1 MQVLRCPARSLH
13 DDPTAHLTYDRN
25 NKTLKLERRHS
36 LSIKL
41 LRLVLLWA
49 LAVGVVLSMGQ
60 IAYDL
65 RKESHM
71 IDSNA
76 EQILAMSQ
84 DPATQAVYSLDREM
98 AMQVI
103 GGLFE
108 HEAVRYAAIG
118 HPDETQLASRE
129 RPLKS
134 APYRKI
140 TDWLFGVEQ
149 QYSVG
154 LYGRAPY
161 KEYYGDLRIT
171 LDTAPYG
178 EDFLQSSLIILLSG
192 VLRAMAMAFVL
203 YLLYHILLTRPLAGI
218 IDRIANINPDQPG
231 KMHIP
236 MLPGQEKNEL
246 GLWISKANE
255 LLESIERNSSR
266 RREAEANLLHMAQ
279 HDHLTGLPNR
289 SMLQEQLSRILADA
303 GRRQRGVAVLCCGL
317 DDFKE
322 INEQF
327 SYQSGDSLLV
337 TVADRLRAN
346 SGRLGSLARLG
357 GDQFA
362 LVQTGVG
369 EPYEAAELAQTILDD
384 LSRPFEV
391 GEHTV
396 SLRATIGITLFP
408 DDGDDAEKLLQKAEQ
423 TMMLAK
429 ARSRNRY
436 QFYIASLDSEMRV
449 RRELDKELRGALERN
464 EFHLTYQPQVSYA
477 THEVVGVEALLRWQ
491 HPERGLVPPDLFI
504 PLAEQN
510 GIIISIGEWVLDQ
523 ACKQLRVWHDQGF
536 SELRMA
542 VNLSTVQLHH
552 SELSRV
558 VTNLMQRYKL
568 PAHCLEMEVTETG
581 LMEDIAAA
589 ASHLNSLKKAGVLI
603 AIDDFGT
610 GYSSL
615 SYLRGLPL
623 DKIKID
629 KSFVQDVLVDEDDAT
644 IVRAIIQLGRSLN
657 MEVIAE
663 GVESAEQE
671 AYVIAQGCNEG
682 QGYYYSRPLSPEAFE
697 VWIRQYQAKA
707 KTALNSSENSS
718 S

>member
-1 MQVLRCPARSLH
+1 M
-13 DDPTAHLTYDRN
+13 
-25 NKTLKLERRHS
+25 KLERRHS

-49 LAVGVVLSMGQ
+49 LVVGVVLSMGQ

-65 RKESHM
+65 RKESQL

-98 AMQVI
+98 ALQVI

-129 RPLKS
+129 RPLKDS
-134 APYRKI
+134 PYRTL

-154 LYGRAPY
+154 LFGREPY
-161 KEYYGDLRIT
+161 NEYYGDLRIT

-192 VLRAMAMAFVL
+192 VLRAMAMAFAL
-203 YLLYHILLTRPLAGI
+203 YLLYHILLTKPLAGI
-218 IDRIANINPDQPG
+218 IDRIADINPDHPG

-246 GLWISKANE
+246 GLWIRKANE

-289 SMLQEQLSRILADA
+289 SMLQEQLARILADA

-384 LSRPFEV
+384 LSRPFEL
-391 GEHTV
+391 GDHTV

-408 DDGDDAEKLLQKAEQ
+408 DDGDNAEKLLQKAEQ

-477 THEVVGVEALLRWQ
+477 THQVVGVEALLRWQ

-523 ACKQLRVWHDQGF
+523 ACKQLREWHDQGF
-536 SELRMA
+536 NELRMA

-558 VTNLMQRYKL
+558 VTNLMQRYQL

-682 QGYYYSRPLSPEAFE
+682 QGYYYSRPLSAAAFGD
-697 VWIRQYQAKA
+697 WIVQYRAETS
-707 KTALNSSENSS
+707 KTRSSSEIS
-718 S
+718 

>member
-1 MQVLRCPARSLH
+1 M
-13 DDPTAHLTYDRN
+13 
-25 NKTLKLERRHS
+25 KLERRHS

-581 LMEDIAAA
+581 LMEDIATA

>member
-1 MQVLRCPARSLH
+1 M
-13 DDPTAHLTYDRN
+13 
-25 NKTLKLERRHS
+25 KLERRHS

-49 LAVGVVLSMGQ
+49 LVVGVVLSMGQ

-65 RKESHM
+65 RKESKL

-98 AMQVI
+98 ALQVI

-129 RPLKS
+129 RPLKES
-134 APYRKI
+134 PYRTL

-154 LYGRAPY
+154 LFGRAPY
-161 KEYYGDLRIT
+161 NEYYGDLRIT

-192 VLRAMAMAFVL
+192 VLRAMAMAFAL
-203 YLLYHILLTRPLAGI
+203 YLLYHVLLTKPLAGI
-218 IDRIANINPDQPG
+218 IDRIADINPDHPG

-246 GLWISKANE
+246 GLWIRKANE

-289 SMLQEQLSRILADA
+289 SMLQEQLARILADA

-384 LSRPFEV
+384 LSRPFEL
-391 GEHTV
+391 GDNTV

-408 DDGDDAEKLLQKAEQ
+408 DDGDNAEKLLQKAEQ

-477 THEVVGVEALLRWQ
+477 THQVVGVEALLRWQ

-523 ACKQLRVWHDQGF
+523 ACKQLRDWHDQGF
-536 SELRMA
+536 NELRMA

-558 VTNLMQRYKL
+558 VTNLMQRYQL

-682 QGYYYSRPLSPEAFE
+682 QGYYYSRPLSAAAFGE
-697 VWIRQYQAKA
+697 WIVQYRA
-707 KTALNSSENSS
+707 KTNRVRSNSEIS
-718 S
+718 

>member
-1 MQVLRCPARSLH
+1 M
-13 DDPTAHLTYDRN
+13 
-25 NKTLKLERRHS
+25 KLERRHS

-49 LAVGVVLSMGQ
+49 LLVGLILSLGQ
-60 IAYDL
+60 IAFDL
-65 RKESHM
+65 RKERQQ
-71 IDSNA
+71 IDQTA

-98 AMQVI
+98 ALQVI

-108 HEAVRYAAIG
+108 HPAVRFASIG

-129 RPLKS
+129 RPLIES
-134 APYRKI
+134 PLRSV

-149 QYSVG
+149 HYSVA
-154 LYGRAPY
+154 LFGREPY
-161 KEYYGDLRIT
+161 NEYYGDLRIV

-178 EDFLQSSLIILLSG
+178 EDFLQSSLVILVSG
-192 VLRAMAMAFVL
+192 ILRAVAMALAL
-203 YLLYHILLTRPLAGI
+203 YLLYHFLLTKPLAGI
-218 IDRIANINPDQPG
+218 IDRISDINPDHPG

-236 MLPGQEKNEL
+236 MLPGQERNEL
-246 GLWISKANE
+246 GLWINKANE
-255 LLESIERNSSR
+255 LLESIERNSNR

-289 SMLQEQLSRILADA
+289 SMLQEQLSRILGDA

-362 LVQTGVG
+362 LVQTGVS

-384 LSRPFEV
+384 LGRPFEI
-391 GEHTV
+391 GDHTV

-408 DDGDDAEKLLQKAEQ
+408 DDGDNAEKLLQKAEQ

-464 EFHLTYQPQVSYA
+464 EFHLVYQPQIAYDD
-477 THEVVGVEALLRWQ
+477 HRVVGVEALLRWH

-510 GIIISIGEWVLDQ
+510 GSIIEIGEWVLDQ
-523 ACKQLRVWHDQGF
+523 SCRQLRIWHDSGMT
-536 SELRMA
+536 ELRMA

-558 VTNLMQRYKL
+558 VTNLIQRYKL
-568 PAHCLEMEVTETG
+568 PTRCLEMEVTETG
-581 LMEDIAAA
+581 LMEDISAAA
-589 ASHLNSLKKAGVLI
+589 GHLNSLKKAGVQI

-629 KSFVQDVLVDEDDAT
+629 RSFVQDVLIDEDDAT

-657 MEVIAE
+657 MQVIAE

-671 AYVIAQGCNEG
+671 AYIIAQGCNEG
-682 QGYYYSRPLSPEAFE
+682 QGYYYSRPLSATAFTDWLHAYE
-697 VWIRQYQAKA
+697 GASNKA
-707 KTALNSSENSS
+707 RRSELS
-718 S
+718 

>member
-1 MQVLRCPARSLH
+1 M
-13 DDPTAHLTYDRN
+13 
-25 NKTLKLERRHS
+25 KLERRHS

-49 LAVGVVLSMGQ
+49 LLVGLILSLGQ
-60 IAYDL
+60 IAFDL
-65 RKESHM
+65 RKERQQ
-71 IDSNA
+71 IDQTA

-98 AMQVI
+98 ALQVI

-108 HEAVRYAAIG
+108 HPAVRFASIG

-129 RPLKS
+129 RPLIES
-134 APYRKI
+134 PLRSV

-149 QYSVG
+149 HYSVA
-154 LYGRAPY
+154 LFGREPY
-161 KEYYGDLRIT
+161 NEYYGDLRIV

-178 EDFLQSSLIILLSG
+178 EDFLQSSLVILVSG
-192 VLRAMAMAFVL
+192 ILRAVAMALAL
-203 YLLYHILLTRPLAGI
+203 YLLYHFLLTKPLAGI
-218 IDRIANINPDQPG
+218 IDRISDINPDHPG

-236 MLPGQEKNEL
+236 MLPGQERNEL
-246 GLWISKANE
+246 GLWINKANE
-255 LLESIERNSSR
+255 LLESIERNSNR

-289 SMLQEQLSRILADA
+289 SMLQEQLSRILGDA

-362 LVQTGVG
+362 LVQTGVS

-384 LSRPFEV
+384 LGRPFEI
-391 GEHTV
+391 GDHTV

-408 DDGDDAEKLLQKAEQ
+408 DDGDNAEKLLQKAEQ

-464 EFHLTYQPQVSYA
+464 EFHLVYQPQIAYDD
-477 THEVVGVEALLRWQ
+477 HRVVGVEALLRWH

-510 GIIISIGEWVLDQ
+510 GSIIEIGEWVLDQ
-523 ACKQLRVWHDQGF
+523 SCRQLRIWHDSGMT
-536 SELRMA
+536 ELRMA

-558 VTNLMQRYKL
+558 VTNLIQRYKL
-568 PAHCLEMEVTETG
+568 PPRCLEMEVTETG
-581 LMEDIAAA
+581 LMEDISAAA
-589 ASHLNSLKKAGVLI
+589 GHLNSLKKAGVQI

-629 KSFVQDVLVDEDDAT
+629 RSFVQDVLIDEDDAT

-657 MEVIAE
+657 MQVIAE

-671 AYVIAQGCNEG
+671 AYIIAQGCNEG
-682 QGYYYSRPLSPEAFE
+682 QGYYYSRPLSATAFTDWLHAYE
-697 VWIRQYQAKA
+697 GASNKA
-707 KTALNSSENSS
+707 RRSELS
-718 S
+718 

>member
-1 MQVLRCPARSLH
+1 M
-13 DDPTAHLTYDRN
+13 
-25 NKTLKLERRHS
+25 KLERRHS

-49 LAVGVVLSMGQ
+49 LLVGLVLSMGQ
-60 IAYDL
+60 IAFDL
-65 RKESHM
+65 RKERQQ
-71 IDSNA
+71 IDRTA

-84 DPATQAVYSLDREM
+84 NPATQAVYSLDREM
-98 AMQVI
+98 ALQVI

-108 HEAVRYAAIG
+108 HPAVRFASIG

-129 RPLKS
+129 RPLVDS
-134 APYRKI
+134 PVRSI

-149 QYSVG
+149 HYSVG
-154 LYGRAPY
+154 LFGREPY
-161 KEYYGDLRIT
+161 NEYYGDLRIV

-178 EDFLQSSLIILLSG
+178 EDFLESSLIILFSG
-192 VLRAMAMAFVL
+192 ILRAIAMALAL
-203 YLLYHILLTRPLAGI
+203 YLLYYLLLTKPLAGI
-218 IDRIANINPDQPG
+218 ISRISDINPDHPG

-246 GLWISKANE
+246 GLWINKANE
-255 LLESIERNSSR
+255 LLESIERNSNR

-289 SMLQEQLSRILADA
+289 SMLQEQLSRILSDA

-362 LVQTGVG
+362 LVQTGVN

-384 LSRPFEV
+384 LGRPFEI
-391 GEHTV
+391 GDHTV

-408 DDGDDAEKLLQKAEQ
+408 DDGDNAEKLLQKAEQ

-464 EFHLTYQPQVSYA
+464 EFHLVYQPQVAFDDYR
-477 THEVVGVEALLRWQ
+477 VVGVEALLRWH

-510 GIIISIGEWVLDQ
+510 GSIIEIGEWVLDQ
-523 ACKQLRVWHDQGF
+523 ACRQLRIWHDSGLTD
-536 SELRMA
+536 LRMA

-552 SELSRV
+552 SELSRS
-558 VTNLMQRYKL
+558 VTNLIQRYKL
-568 PAHCLEMEVTETG
+568 PPRCLEMEVTETG
-581 LMEDIAAA
+581 LMEDISAAA
-589 ASHLNSLKKAGVLI
+589 GHLNSLKKAGVQI

-629 KSFVQDVLVDEDDAT
+629 RSFVQDVLVDEDDAT

-663 GVESAEQE
+663 GVESTEQE
-671 AYVIAQGCNEG
+671 AYIIAQGCNEG
-682 QGYYYSRPLSPEAFE
+682 QGYYYSRPLSANAFNDWLRSYNAAARNKE
-697 VWIRQYQAKA
+697 RR
-707 KTALNSSENSS
+707 SELG
-718 S
+718 

>member
-1 MQVLRCPARSLH
+1 M
-13 DDPTAHLTYDRN
+13 
-25 NKTLKLERRHS
+25 KLERRHS
-36 LSIKL
+36 LSVKL

-49 LAVGVVLSMGQ
+49 LLVGVVLSLGQ
-60 IAYDL
+60 ISFDL
-65 RKESHM
+65 RKERQL
-71 IDSNA
+71 IDSTA

-98 AMQVI
+98 ALQVI

-108 HEAVRYAAIG
+108 HPAVRFASIG

-129 RPLKS
+129 RPLTQS
-134 APYRKI
+134 PLRTI

-149 QYSVG
+149 HYSVG
-154 LYGRAPY
+154 LFGREPY
-161 KEYYGDLRIT
+161 NEYYGDLRIV
-171 LDTAPYG
+171 LDTAHYG
-178 EDFLQSSLIILLSG
+178 QDFLQDSLIILISG
-192 VLRAMAMAFVL
+192 VLRALAMALAL
-203 YLLYHILLTRPLAGI
+203 YLLYHLLLTKPLAAI
-218 IDRIANINPDQPG
+218 IERISDINPDHPG

-246 GLWISKANE
+246 GLWINKANE

-289 SMLQEQLSRILADA
+289 SMLQEQLGRILADA
-303 GRRQRGVAVLCCGL
+303 GRRQRGVAVLVCGL

-337 TVADRLRAN
+337 TVADRPRAN

-362 LVQTGVG
+362 LVQTGVS

-384 LSRPFEV
+384 LGRTFEI
-391 GEHTV
+391 GEHSV

-408 DDGDDAEKLLQKAEQ
+408 DDGDNAEKLLQKAEQ

-449 RRELDKELRGALERN
+449 RRELDKELRGALDRN
-464 EFHLTYQPQVSYA
+464 EFHLVYQPQVSFDD
-477 THEVVGVEALLRWQ
+477 HRVVGVEALLRWH

-510 GIIISIGEWVLDQ
+510 GVIISIGEWVLDQ
-523 ACKQLRVWHDQGF
+523 ACRQLRLWHDAGM
-536 SELRMA
+536 SDLRMA

-552 SELSRV
+552 SELSRM
-558 VTNLMQRYKL
+558 VTNLIQRYKL
-568 PAHCLEMEVTETG
+568 PPRCLEMEVTETG

-589 ASHLNSLKKAGVLI
+589 AGHLNSLKKAGVQI

-629 KSFVQDVLVDEDDAT
+629 RSFVQDVLVDEDDAT

-657 MEVIAE
+657 MQVIAE

-671 AYVIAQGCNEG
+671 AYITAQGCNEG
-682 QGYYYSRPLSPEAFE
+682 QGYYYSRPLSASAFND
-697 VWIRQYQAKA
+697 WIRSYNASKRQHQV
-707 KTALNSSENSS
+707 SQ
-718 S
+718 

>member
-1 MQVLRCPARSLH
+1 M
-13 DDPTAHLTYDRN
+13 
-25 NKTLKLERRHS
+25 KLERRHS

-49 LAVGVVLSMGQ
+49 LLVGLILSLGQ
-60 IAYDL
+60 IAFDL
-65 RKESHM
+65 RKERQQ
-71 IDSNA
+71 IDQTA

-98 AMQVI
+98 ALQVI

-108 HEAVRYAAIG
+108 HPAVRFASIG

-129 RPLKS
+129 RPLIES
-134 APYRKI
+134 PLRSV

-149 QYSVG
+149 HYSVA
-154 LYGRAPY
+154 LFGREPY
-161 KEYYGDLRIT
+161 NEYYGDLRIV

-178 EDFLQSSLIILLSG
+178 EDFLQSSLVILVSG
-192 VLRAMAMAFVL
+192 ILRAVAMALAL
-203 YLLYHILLTRPLAGI
+203 YLLYHFLLTKPLAGI
-218 IDRIANINPDQPG
+218 IDRISDINPDHPG

-236 MLPGQEKNEL
+236 MLPGQERNEL
-246 GLWISKANE
+246 GLWINKANE
-255 LLESIERNSSR
+255 LLESIERNSNR

-289 SMLQEQLSRILADA
+289 SMLQEQLSRILGDA

-362 LVQTGVG
+362 LVQTGVS

-384 LSRPFEV
+384 LGRPFEI
-391 GEHTV
+391 GDHTV

-408 DDGDDAEKLLQKAEQ
+408 DDGDNAEKLLQKAEQ

-464 EFHLTYQPQVSYA
+464 EFHLVYQPQIA
-477 THEVVGVEALLRWQ
+477 FDDHRVVGVEALVRWH

-510 GIIISIGEWVLDQ
+510 GSIIEIGEWVLDQ
-523 ACKQLRVWHDQGF
+523 SCRQLRIWHDSGMT
-536 SELRMA
+536 ELRMA

-558 VTNLMQRYKL
+558 VTNLIQRYKL
-568 PAHCLEMEVTETG
+568 PPRCLEMEVTETG
-581 LMEDIAAA
+581 LMEDISAAA
-589 ASHLNSLKKAGVLI
+589 GHLNSLKKAGVQI

-629 KSFVQDVLVDEDDAT
+629 RSFVQDVLIDEDDAT

-657 MEVIAE
+657 MQVIAE

-671 AYVIAQGCNEG
+671 AYIIAQGCNEG
-682 QGYYYSRPLSPEAFE
+682 QGYYYSRPLSATAFTDWLHAYE
-697 VWIRQYQAKA
+697 GASNKA
-707 KTALNSSENSS
+707 RRSELS
-718 S
+718 

>member
-1 MQVLRCPARSLH
+1 M
-13 DDPTAHLTYDRN
+13 
-25 NKTLKLERRHS
+25 KLERRHS
-36 LSIKL
+36 LSVKL

-49 LAVGVVLSMGQ
+49 LLVGVVLSLGQ
-60 IAYDL
+60 IGFDL
-65 RKESHM
+65 RKERQL
-71 IDSNA
+71 IDSTA
-76 EQILAMSQ
+76 EQILAMSE

-98 AMQVI
+98 ALQVI

-108 HEAVRYAAIG
+108 HPAVRFASIG

-129 RPLKS
+129 RPLAS
-134 APYRKI
+134 TPLRGV

-149 QYSVG
+149 HYSVG
-154 LYGRAPY
+154 LFGREPY
-161 KEYYGDLRIT
+161 NEYYGDLRIV

-178 EDFLQSSLIILLSG
+178 QDFLQDSLIILISG
-192 VLRAMAMAFVL
+192 VLRALAMALAL
-203 YLLYHILLTRPLAGI
+203 YLLYHLLLTKPLAAVI
-218 IDRIANINPDQPG
+218 ERISNINPDHPG

-246 GLWISKANE
+246 GLWINKANE

-266 RREAEANLLHMAQ
+266 RREAEANLVHMSQ

-303 GRRQRGVAVLCCGL
+303 GRRQRGVAILCCGL

-337 TVADRLRAN
+337 TLADRLRAN

-362 LVQTGVG
+362 LVQTGVS

-384 LSRPFEV
+384 LSRPFQI
-391 GEHTV
+391 GEHSV

-464 EFHLTYQPQVSYA
+464 EFHLVYQPQVSFED
-477 THEVVGVEALLRWQ
+477 HSVVGVEALLRWH

-510 GIIISIGEWVLDQ
+510 GVIISIGEWLLDQ
-523 ACKQLRVWHDQGF
+523 ACHQLRQWHDAGLT
-536 SELRMA
+536 ELRMA

-552 SELSRV
+552 SELSRM
-558 VTNLMQRYKL
+558 VTNLIQRYKL
-568 PAHCLEMEVTETG
+568 PARCLEMEVTETGNVFHQAGFSHFHLQRYKLPARCLEMEVTETG

-589 ASHLNSLKKAGVLI
+589 AGHLNSLKKAGVQI

-629 KSFVQDVLVDEDDAT
+629 RSFVQDVLVDEDDAT

-657 MEVIAE
+657 MQVIAE

-671 AYVIAQGCNEG
+671 AYITALGCNEG
-682 QGYYYSRPLSPEAFE
+682 QGYYYSRPLSASAFDD
-697 VWIRQYQAKA
+697 WIRSYNNARRQQA
-707 KTALNSSENSS
+707 TH
-718 S
+718 

>member
-1 MQVLRCPARSLH
+1 M
-13 DDPTAHLTYDRN
+13 
-25 NKTLKLERRHS
+25 KLERRHS

-49 LAVGVVLSMGQ
+49 LLVGLILSLGQ
-60 IAYDL
+60 IAFDL
-65 RKESHM
+65 RKERQQ
-71 IDSNA
+71 IDRTA

-98 AMQVI
+98 ALQVI

-108 HEAVRYAAIG
+108 HPAVRFASIG

-129 RPLKS
+129 RPLIES
-134 APYRKI
+134 PLRSV

-149 QYSVG
+149 HYSVA
-154 LYGRAPY
+154 LFGREPY
-161 KEYYGDLRIT
+161 NEYYGDLRIV

-178 EDFLQSSLIILLSG
+178 EDFLQSSLVILVSG
-192 VLRAMAMAFVL
+192 ILRAVAMALAL
-203 YLLYHILLTRPLAGI
+203 YLLYHFLLTKPLAGI
-218 IDRIANINPDQPG
+218 IDRISDINPDHPG

-236 MLPGQEKNEL
+236 MLPGQERNEL
-246 GLWISKANE
+246 GLWINKANE
-255 LLESIERNSSR
+255 LLESIERNSNR

-289 SMLQEQLSRILADA
+289 SMLQEQLSRILGDA

-362 LVQTGVG
+362 LVQTGVS

-384 LSRPFEV
+384 LGRPFEI
-391 GEHTV
+391 GDHTV

-408 DDGDDAEKLLQKAEQ
+408 DDGDNAEKLLQKAEQ

-464 EFHLTYQPQVSYA
+464 EFHLVYQPQIA
-477 THEVVGVEALLRWQ
+477 FDDHRVVGVEALVRWH

-510 GIIISIGEWVLDQ
+510 GSIIEIGEWVLDQ
-523 ACKQLRVWHDQGF
+523 SCRQLRIWHDSGMT
-536 SELRMA
+536 ELRMA

-558 VTNLMQRYKL
+558 VTNLIQRYKL
-568 PAHCLEMEVTETG
+568 PPRCLEMEVTETG
-581 LMEDIAAA
+581 LMEDISAAA
-589 ASHLNSLKKAGVLI
+589 GHLNSLKKAGVQI

-629 KSFVQDVLVDEDDAT
+629 RSFVQDVLIDEDDAT
-644 IVRAIIQLGRSLN
+644 IVRAIIQLGHSLN
-657 MEVIAE
+657 MQVIAE

-671 AYVIAQGCNEG
+671 AYIIAQGCNEG
-682 QGYYYSRPLSPEAFE
+682 QGYYYSRPLSATAFTDWLHAYE
-697 VWIRQYQAKA
+697 GASNKA
-707 KTALNSSENSS
+707 RRSELS
-718 S
+718 

>member
-1 MQVLRCPARSLH
+1 M
-13 DDPTAHLTYDRN
+13 
-25 NKTLKLERRHS
+25 KLERRHS

-49 LAVGVVLSMGQ
+49 LLVGLILSLGQ
-60 IAYDL
+60 IAFDL
-65 RKESHM
+65 RKERQQ
-71 IDSNA
+71 IDRTA

-98 AMQVI
+98 ALQVI

-108 HEAVRYAAIG
+108 HPAVRFASIG

-129 RPLKS
+129 RPLIES
-134 APYRKI
+134 PLRSV

-149 QYSVG
+149 HYSVA
-154 LYGRAPY
+154 LFGREPY
-161 KEYYGDLRIT
+161 NEYYGDLRIV

-178 EDFLQSSLIILLSG
+178 EDFLQSSLVILVSG
-192 VLRAMAMAFVL
+192 ILRAVAMALAL
-203 YLLYHILLTRPLAGI
+203 YLLYHFLLTKPLAGI
-218 IDRIANINPDQPG
+218 IDRISDINPDHPG

-236 MLPGQEKNEL
+236 MLPGQERNEL
-246 GLWISKANE
+246 GLWINKANE
-255 LLESIERNSSR
+255 LLESIERNSNR

-289 SMLQEQLSRILADA
+289 SMLQEQLSRILGDA

-362 LVQTGVG
+362 LVQTGVS

-384 LSRPFEV
+384 LGRPFEI
-391 GEHTV
+391 GDHTV

-408 DDGDDAEKLLQKAEQ
+408 DDGDNAEKLLQKAEQ

-464 EFHLTYQPQVSYA
+464 EFHLVYQPQIA
-477 THEVVGVEALLRWQ
+477 FDDHRVVGVEALVRWH

-510 GIIISIGEWVLDQ
+510 GSIIEIGEWVLDQ
-523 ACKQLRVWHDQGF
+523 SCRQLRIWHDSGMT
-536 SELRMA
+536 ELRMA

-558 VTNLMQRYKL
+558 VTNLIQRYKL
-568 PAHCLEMEVTETG
+568 PPRCLEMEVTETG
-581 LMEDIAAA
+581 LMEDISAATG
-589 ASHLNSLKKAGVLI
+589 HLNSLKKAGVQI

-629 KSFVQDVLVDEDDAT
+629 RSFVQDVLIDEDDAT

-657 MEVIAE
+657 MQVIAE

-671 AYVIAQGCNEG
+671 AYIIAQGCNEG
-682 QGYYYSRPLSPEAFE
+682 QGYYYSRPLSATAFTDWLHAYE
-697 VWIRQYQAKA
+697 GASNKA
-707 KTALNSSENSS
+707 RRSELS
-718 S
+718 

>member
-1 MQVLRCPARSLH
+1 M
-13 DDPTAHLTYDRN
+13 
-25 NKTLKLERRHS
+25 KLERRHS

-49 LAVGVVLSMGQ
+49 LLVGLVLSMGQ
-60 IAYDL
+60 IAFDL
-65 RKESHM
+65 RKERQQ
-71 IDSNA
+71 IDRTA

-84 DPATQAVYSLDREM
+84 NPATQAVYSLDREM
-98 AMQVI
+98 ALQVI

-108 HEAVRYAAIG
+108 HPAVRFASIG

-129 RPLKS
+129 RPLIDS
-134 APYRKI
+134 PVRSI

-149 QYSVG
+149 HYSVG
-154 LYGRAPY
+154 LFGREPY
-161 KEYYGDLRIT
+161 NEYYGDLRIV

-178 EDFLQSSLIILLSG
+178 EDFLESSLIILFSG
-192 VLRAMAMAFVL
+192 ILRAIAMALAL
-203 YLLYHILLTRPLAGI
+203 YLLYYLLLTKPLAGI
-218 IDRIANINPDQPG
+218 ISRISDINPDHPG

-246 GLWISKANE
+246 GLWINKANE
-255 LLESIERNSSR
+255 LLESIERNSNR

-289 SMLQEQLSRILADA
+289 SMLQEQLSRILSDA

-362 LVQTGVG
+362 LVQTGVN

-384 LSRPFEV
+384 LGRPFEI
-391 GEHTV
+391 GDHTV

-408 DDGDDAEKLLQKAEQ
+408 DDGDNAEKLLQKAEQ

-464 EFHLTYQPQVSYA
+464 EFHLVYQPQVAFDDYR
-477 THEVVGVEALLRWQ
+477 VVGVEALLRWH

-510 GIIISIGEWVLDQ
+510 GSIIEIGEWVLDQ
-523 ACKQLRVWHDQGF
+523 ACRQLRIWHDSGLTD
-536 SELRMA
+536 LRMA

-552 SELSRV
+552 SELSRS
-558 VTNLMQRYKL
+558 VTNLIQRYKL
-568 PAHCLEMEVTETG
+568 PPRCLEMEVTETG
-581 LMEDIAAA
+581 LMEDISAAA
-589 ASHLNSLKKAGVLI
+589 GHLNSLKKAGVQI

-629 KSFVQDVLVDEDDAT
+629 RSFVQDVLVDEDDAT

-671 AYVIAQGCNEG
+671 AYIIAQGCNEG
-682 QGYYYSRPLSPEAFE
+682 QGYYYSRPLSANAFNDWLRSYSAVARDKE
-697 VWIRQYQAKA
+697 RR
-707 KTALNSSENSS
+707 SELG
-718 S
+718 

>member
-1 MQVLRCPARSLH
+1 
-13 DDPTAHLTYDRN
+13 
-25 NKTLKLERRHS
+25 LKLERRHS

-49 LAVGVVLSMGQ
+49 LVVGVVLSMGQ

-65 RKESHM
+65 RKESQL

-98 AMQVI
+98 ALQVI

-129 RPLKS
+129 RPLKDS
-134 APYRKI
+134 PYRTL

-154 LYGRAPY
+154 LFGREPY
-161 KEYYGDLRIT
+161 NEYYGDLRIT

-192 VLRAMAMAFVL
+192 VLRAMAMAFAL
-203 YLLYHILLTRPLAGI
+203 YLLYHILLTKPLAGI
-218 IDRIANINPDQPG
+218 IDRIADINPDHPG

-246 GLWISKANE
+246 GLWIRKANE

-289 SMLQEQLSRILADA
+289 SMLQEQLARILADA

-384 LSRPFEV
+384 LSRPFEL
-391 GEHTV
+391 GDHTV

-408 DDGDDAEKLLQKAEQ
+408 DDGDNAEKLLQKAEQ

-523 ACKQLRVWHDQGF
+523 ACKQLREWHDQGF
-536 SELRMA
+536 NELRMA

-558 VTNLMQRYKL
+558 VTNLMQRYQL

-682 QGYYYSRPLSPEAFE
+682 QGYYYSRPLSAAAFGD
-697 VWIRQYQAKA
+697 WIVQYRAETS
-707 KTALNSSENSS
+707 KTRSSSEIS
-718 S
+718 

>member
-1 MQVLRCPARSLH
+1 M
-13 DDPTAHLTYDRN
+13 
-25 NKTLKLERRHS
+25 KLERRHS

-49 LAVGVVLSMGQ
+49 LLVGLILSLGQ
-60 IAYDL
+60 IAFDL
-65 RKESHM
+65 RKERQQ
-71 IDSNA
+71 IDQTA

-98 AMQVI
+98 ALQVI

-108 HEAVRYAAIG
+108 HPAVRFASIG

-129 RPLKS
+129 RPLIES
-134 APYRKI
+134 PLRSV

-149 QYSVG
+149 HYSVA
-154 LYGRAPY
+154 LFGREPY
-161 KEYYGDLRIT
+161 NEYYGDLRIV

-178 EDFLQSSLIILLSG
+178 EDFLQSSLVILVSG
-192 VLRAMAMAFVL
+192 ILRAVAMAMAL
-203 YLLYHILLTRPLAGI
+203 YLLYHFLLTKPLAGI
-218 IDRIANINPDQPG
+218 IDRISDINPDHPG

-236 MLPGQEKNEL
+236 MLPGQERNEL
-246 GLWISKANE
+246 GLWINKANE
-255 LLESIERNSSR
+255 LLESIERNSNR

-289 SMLQEQLSRILADA
+289 SMLQEQLSRILGDA
-303 GRRQRGVAVLCCGL
+303 GRPQRGVAVLCCGL

-362 LVQTGVG
+362 LVQTGVS

-384 LSRPFEV
+384 LGRPFEI
-391 GEHTV
+391 GDHTV

-408 DDGDDAEKLLQKAEQ
+408 DDGDNAEKLLQKAEQ

-464 EFHLTYQPQVSYA
+464 EFHLVYQPQIA
-477 THEVVGVEALLRWQ
+477 FDDHRVVGVEALVRWH

-510 GIIISIGEWVLDQ
+510 GSIIEIGEWVLDQ
-523 ACKQLRVWHDQGF
+523 SCRQLRIWHDSGMT
-536 SELRMA
+536 ELRMA

-558 VTNLMQRYKL
+558 VTNLIQRYKL
-568 PAHCLEMEVTETG
+568 PPRCLEMEVTETG
-581 LMEDIAAA
+581 LMEDISAAA
-589 ASHLNSLKKAGVLI
+589 GHLNSLKKAGVQI

-629 KSFVQDVLVDEDDAT
+629 RSFVQDVLIDEDDAT

-657 MEVIAE
+657 MQVIAE

-671 AYVIAQGCNEG
+671 AYIIAQGCNEG
-682 QGYYYSRPLSPEAFE
+682 QGYYYSRPLSATAFTDWLHAYE
-697 VWIRQYQAKA
+697 GASNKA
-707 KTALNSSENSS
+707 RRSELS
-718 S
+718 

>member
-1 MQVLRCPARSLH
+1 
-13 DDPTAHLTYDRN
+13 
-25 NKTLKLERRHS
+25 LKLERRHS

>member
-13 DDPTAHLTYDRN
+13 DDPTALLTYDRN

-408 DDGDDAEKLLQKAEQ
+408 DNGDDAEKLLQKAEQ

-707 KTALNSSENSS
+707 KTAFNSSENSS

>member
-1 MQVLRCPARSLH
+1 M
-13 DDPTAHLTYDRN
+13 
-25 NKTLKLERRHS
+25 KLERRHS

-140 TDWLFGVEQ
+140 TDWFFGVEQ

>member
-1 MQVLRCPARSLH
+1 M
-13 DDPTAHLTYDRN
+13 
-25 NKTLKLERRHS
+25 KLERRHS

-49 LAVGVVLSMGQ
+49 LLVGLILSLGQ
-60 IAYDL
+60 IAFDL
-65 RKESHM
+65 RKERQQ
-71 IDSNA
+71 IDRTA

-98 AMQVI
+98 ALQVI

-108 HEAVRYAAIG
+108 HPAVRFASIG

-129 RPLKS
+129 RPLIES
-134 APYRKI
+134 PLRSV

-149 QYSVG
+149 HYSVA
-154 LYGRAPY
+154 LFGREPY
-161 KEYYGDLRIT
+161 NEYYGDLRIV

-178 EDFLQSSLIILLSG
+178 EDFLQSSLVILVSG
-192 VLRAMAMAFVL
+192 ILRAVAMALAL
-203 YLLYHILLTRPLAGI
+203 YLLYHFLLTKPLAGI
-218 IDRIANINPDQPG
+218 IDRISDINPDHPG

-236 MLPGQEKNEL
+236 MLPGQERNEL
-246 GLWISKANE
+246 GLWINKANE
-255 LLESIERNSSR
+255 LLESIERNSNR

-289 SMLQEQLSRILADA
+289 SMLQEQLSRILGDA

-362 LVQTGVG
+362 LVQTGVS

-384 LSRPFEV
+384 LGRPFEI
-391 GEHTV
+391 GDHTV

-408 DDGDDAEKLLQKAEQ
+408 DDGDNAEKLLQKAEQ

-464 EFHLTYQPQVSYA
+464 EFHLVYQPQIA
-477 THEVVGVEALLRWQ
+477 FDDHRVVGVEALVRWH

-510 GIIISIGEWVLDQ
+510 GSIIEIGEWVLDQ
-523 ACKQLRVWHDQGF
+523 SCRQLRIWHDSGMT
-536 SELRMA
+536 ELRMA

-558 VTNLMQRYKL
+558 VTNLIQRYKL
-568 PAHCLEMEVTETG
+568 PPRCLEMEVTETG
-581 LMEDIAAA
+581 LMEDISAAA
-589 ASHLNSLKKAGVLI
+589 GHLNSLKKAGVQI

-629 KSFVQDVLVDEDDAT
+629 RSFVQDVLIDEDDAT

-657 MEVIAE
+657 MQVIAE

-671 AYVIAQGCNEG
+671 AYIIAQGCNEG
-682 QGYYYSRPLSPEAFE
+682 QGYYYSRPLSATAFTDWLHAYE
-697 VWIRQYQAKA
+697 GASNKA
-707 KTALNSSENSS
+707 RRSELS
-718 S
+718 

>member
-1 MQVLRCPARSLH
+1 M
-13 DDPTAHLTYDRN
+13 
-25 NKTLKLERRHS
+25 KLERRHS

-49 LAVGVVLSMGQ
+49 LLVGLILSLGQ
-60 IAYDL
+60 IAFDL
-65 RKESHM
+65 RKERQQ
-71 IDSNA
+71 IDRTA

-98 AMQVI
+98 ALQVI

-108 HEAVRYAAIG
+108 HPAVRFASIG

-129 RPLKS
+129 RPLIES
-134 APYRKI
+134 PLRSV

-149 QYSVG
+149 HYSVA
-154 LYGRAPY
+154 LFGREPY
-161 KEYYGDLRIT
+161 NEYYGDLRIV

-178 EDFLQSSLIILLSG
+178 EDFLQSSLVILVSG
-192 VLRAMAMAFVL
+192 ILRAVAMALAL
-203 YLLYHILLTRPLAGI
+203 YLLYHFLLTKPLAGI
-218 IDRIANINPDQPG
+218 IDRISDINPDHPG

-236 MLPGQEKNEL
+236 MLPGQERNEL
-246 GLWISKANE
+246 GLWINKANE
-255 LLESIERNSSR
+255 LLESIERNSNR

-289 SMLQEQLSRILADA
+289 SMLQEQLSRILGDA

-362 LVQTGVG
+362 LVQTGVS

-384 LSRPFEV
+384 LGRPFEI
-391 GEHTV
+391 GDHTV

-408 DDGDDAEKLLQKAEQ
+408 DDGDNAEKLLQKAEQ

-464 EFHLTYQPQVSYA
+464 EFHLVYQPQIAYDD
-477 THEVVGVEALLRWQ
+477 HRVVGVEALLRWH

-510 GIIISIGEWVLDQ
+510 GSIIEIGEWVLDQ
-523 ACKQLRVWHDQGF
+523 SCRQLRIWHDSGMT
-536 SELRMA
+536 ELRMA

-558 VTNLMQRYKL
+558 VTNLIQRYKL
-568 PAHCLEMEVTETG
+568 PPRCLEMEVTETG
-581 LMEDIAAA
+581 LMEDISAATG
-589 ASHLNSLKKAGVLI
+589 HLNSLKKAGVQI

-629 KSFVQDVLVDEDDAT
+629 RSFVQDVLIDEDDAT
-644 IVRAIIQLGRSLN
+644 IVRAIIQLGHSLN
-657 MEVIAE
+657 MQVIAE

-671 AYVIAQGCNEG
+671 AYIIAQGCNEG
-682 QGYYYSRPLSPEAFE
+682 QGYYYSRPLSATAFTDWLHAYE
-697 VWIRQYQAKA
+697 GASNKA
-707 KTALNSSENSS
+707 RRSELS
-718 S
+718 

>member
-1 MQVLRCPARSLH
+1 
-13 DDPTAHLTYDRN
+13 
-25 NKTLKLERRHS
+25 
-36 LSIKL
+36 
-41 LRLVLLWA
+41 LLWA
-49 LAVGVVLSMGQ
+49 LLVGLILSLGQ
-60 IAYDL
+60 IAFDL
-65 RKESHM
+65 RKERQQ
-71 IDSNA
+71 IDQTA

-98 AMQVI
+98 ALQVI

-108 HEAVRYAAIG
+108 HPAVRFASIG

-129 RPLKS
+129 RPLIES
-134 APYRKI
+134 PLRSV

-149 QYSVG
+149 HYSVA
-154 LYGRAPY
+154 LFGREPY
-161 KEYYGDLRIT
+161 NEYYGDLRIV

-178 EDFLQSSLIILLSG
+178 EDFLQSSLVILVSG
-192 VLRAMAMAFVL
+192 ILRAVAMALAL
-203 YLLYHILLTRPLAGI
+203 YLLYHFLLTKPLAGI
-218 IDRIANINPDQPG
+218 IDRISDINPDHPG

-236 MLPGQEKNEL
+236 MLPGQERNEL
-246 GLWISKANE
+246 GLWINKANE
-255 LLESIERNSSR
+255 LLESIERNSNR
-266 RREAEANLLHMAQ
+266 RREAETNLLHMAQ

-289 SMLQEQLSRILADA
+289 SMLQEQLSRILGDA

-362 LVQTGVG
+362 LVQTGVS

-384 LSRPFEV
+384 LGRPFEI
-391 GEHTV
+391 GDHTV

-408 DDGDDAEKLLQKAEQ
+408 DDGDNAEKLLQKAEQ

-464 EFHLTYQPQVSYA
+464 EFHLVYQPQIAYDD
-477 THEVVGVEALLRWQ
+477 HRVVGVEALLRWH

-510 GIIISIGEWVLDQ
+510 GSIIEIGEWVLDQ
-523 ACKQLRVWHDQGF
+523 SCRQLRIWHDSGMT
-536 SELRMA
+536 ELRMA

-558 VTNLMQRYKL
+558 VTNLIQRYKL
-568 PAHCLEMEVTETG
+568 PPRCLEMEVTETG
-581 LMEDIAAA
+581 LMEDISAAA
-589 ASHLNSLKKAGVLI
+589 GHLNSLKKAGVQI

-629 KSFVQDVLVDEDDAT
+629 RSFVQDVLIDEDDAT

-657 MEVIAE
+657 MQVIAE

-671 AYVIAQGCNEG
+671 AYIIAQGCNEG
-682 QGYYYSRPLSPEAFE
+682 QGYYYSRPLSATAFTDWLHAYE
-697 VWIRQYQAKA
+697 GASNKA
-707 KTALNSSENSS
+707 RRSELS
-718 S
+718 

>member
-1 MQVLRCPARSLH
+1 M
-13 DDPTAHLTYDRN
+13 
-25 NKTLKLERRHS
+25 KLERRHS

-49 LAVGVVLSMGQ
+49 LLVGLVLSLGQ
-60 IAYDL
+60 IAFDL
-65 RKESHM
+65 RKERRE
-71 IDSNA
+71 IDRTA

-98 AMQVI
+98 ALQVI

-108 HEAVRYAAIG
+108 HPAVRFASIG

-129 RPLKS
+129 RPLVDS
-134 APYRKI
+134 PLRKV

-149 QYSVG
+149 HYSIG
-154 LYGRAPY
+154 LFGREPY
-161 KEYYGDLRIT
+161 NEYYGDLRIV

-178 EDFLQSSLIILLSG
+178 EDFLQSSLIILVSG
-192 VLRAMAMAFVL
+192 TLRAVAMALAL
-203 YLLYHILLTRPLAGI
+203 YLLYHLLLTKPLAGI
-218 IDRIANINPDQPG
+218 IDRISDINPDHPG

-246 GLWISKANE
+246 GLWINKANE
-255 LLESIERNSSR
+255 LLESIERNSNR

-289 SMLQEQLSRILADA
+289 SMLQEQLSRILSDA

-362 LVQTGVG
+362 LVQTGVS

-384 LSRPFEV
+384 LGRPFDI

-408 DDGDDAEKLLQKAEQ
+408 DDGDNAEKLLQKAEQ

-464 EFHLTYQPQVSYA
+464 EFHLVYQPQIA
-477 THEVVGVEALLRWQ
+477 FDDHRVVGVEALLRWH

-510 GIIISIGEWVLDQ
+510 GSIIEIGEWVLDQ
-523 ACKQLRVWHDQGF
+523 SCRQLRLWHDSGMT
-536 SELRMA
+536 ELRMA

-558 VTNLMQRYKL
+558 VTNLIQRYKL
-568 PAHCLEMEVTETG
+568 PARCLEMEVTETG

-589 ASHLNSLKKAGVLI
+589 AGHLNSLKKAGVQI

-629 KSFVQDVLVDEDDAT
+629 RSFVQDVLVDEDDAT

-671 AYVIAQGCNEG
+671 AYIIAQGCNEG
-682 QGYYYSRPLSPEAFE
+682 QGYYYSRPLSATAFTDWLHSYNHATE
-697 VWIRQYQAKA
+697 KA
-707 KTALNSSENSS
+707 RRSELS
-718 S
+718 

>member
-1 MQVLRCPARSLH
+1 
-13 DDPTAHLTYDRN
+13 
-25 NKTLKLERRHS
+25 LKLERRHS

-140 TDWLFGVEQ
+140 TDWFFGVEQ

>member
-218 IDRIANINPDQPG
+218 IDRITNINPDQPG

>member
-1 MQVLRCPARSLH
+1 M
-13 DDPTAHLTYDRN
+13 
-25 NKTLKLERRHS
+25 KLERRHS

-49 LAVGVVLSMGQ
+49 LLVGLILSLGQ
-60 IAYDL
+60 IAFDL
-65 RKESHM
+65 RKERQQ
-71 IDSNA
+71 IDQTA

-98 AMQVI
+98 ALQVI

-108 HEAVRYAAIG
+108 HPAVRFASIG

-129 RPLKS
+129 RPLIES
-134 APYRKI
+134 PLRSV

-149 QYSVG
+149 HYSVA
-154 LYGRAPY
+154 LFGREPY
-161 KEYYGDLRIT
+161 NEYYGDLRIV

-178 EDFLQSSLIILLSG
+178 EDFLQSSLVILVSG
-192 VLRAMAMAFVL
+192 ILRAVAMAMAL
-203 YLLYHILLTRPLAGI
+203 YLLYHFLLTKPLAGI
-218 IDRIANINPDQPG
+218 IDRISDINPDHPG

-236 MLPGQEKNEL
+236 MLPGQERNEL
-246 GLWISKANE
+246 GLWINKANE
-255 LLESIERNSSR
+255 LLESIERNSNR

-289 SMLQEQLSRILADA
+289 SMLQEQLSRILGDA

-362 LVQTGVG
+362 LVQTGVS

-384 LSRPFEV
+384 LGRPFEI
-391 GEHTV
+391 GDHTV

-408 DDGDDAEKLLQKAEQ
+408 DDGDNAEKLLQKAEQ

-464 EFHLTYQPQVSYA
+464 EFHLVYQPQIA
-477 THEVVGVEALLRWQ
+477 FDDHRVVGVEALVRWH

-510 GIIISIGEWVLDQ
+510 GSIIEIGEWVLDQ
-523 ACKQLRVWHDQGF
+523 SCRQLRIWHDSGMT
-536 SELRMA
+536 ELRMA

-558 VTNLMQRYKL
+558 VTNLIQRYKL
-568 PAHCLEMEVTETG
+568 PPRCLEMEVTETG
-581 LMEDIAAA
+581 LMEDISAAA
-589 ASHLNSLKKAGVLI
+589 GHLNSLKKAGVQI

-629 KSFVQDVLVDEDDAT
+629 RSFVQDVLIDEDDAT

-657 MEVIAE
+657 MQVIAE

-671 AYVIAQGCNEG
+671 AYIIAQGCNEG
-682 QGYYYSRPLSPEAFE
+682 QGYYYSRPLSATAFTDWLHAYE
-697 VWIRQYQAKA
+697 GASNKA
-707 KTALNSSENSS
+707 RRSELS
-718 S
+718 

>member
-1 MQVLRCPARSLH
+1 
-13 DDPTAHLTYDRN
+13 
-25 NKTLKLERRHS
+25 LKLERRHS

-218 IDRIANINPDQPG
+218 IDRITNINPDQPG

>member
-1 MQVLRCPARSLH
+1 M
-13 DDPTAHLTYDRN
+13 
-25 NKTLKLERRHS
+25 KLERRHS
-36 LSIKL
+36 LSVKL

-49 LAVGVVLSMGQ
+49 LLVGVVLSLGQ
-60 IAYDL
+60 IGFDL
-65 RKESHM
+65 RKERQL
-71 IDSNA
+71 IDSTA
-76 EQILAMSQ
+76 EQILAMSE

-98 AMQVI
+98 ALQVI

-108 HEAVRYAAIG
+108 HPAVRFASIG

-129 RPLKS
+129 RPLAS
-134 APYRKI
+134 TPLRGV

-149 QYSVG
+149 HYSVD
-154 LYGRAPY
+154 LFGREPY
-161 KEYYGDLRIT
+161 NEYYGDLRIV

-178 EDFLQSSLIILLSG
+178 QDFLQDSLIILISG
-192 VLRAMAMAFVL
+192 VLRALAMALAL
-203 YLLYHILLTRPLAGI
+203 YLLYHLLLTKPLAAVI
-218 IDRIANINPDQPG
+218 ERISNINPDHPG

-246 GLWISKANE
+246 GLWINKANE

-266 RREAEANLLHMAQ
+266 RREAEANLIHMSQ

-303 GRRQRGVAVLCCGL
+303 GRRQRGVAILCCGL

-337 TVADRLRAN
+337 TLADRLRAN

-362 LVQTGVG
+362 LVQTGVS

-384 LSRPFEV
+384 LSRPFQI
-391 GEHTV
+391 GEHSV

-464 EFHLTYQPQVSYA
+464 EFHLVYQPQVSFED
-477 THEVVGVEALLRWQ
+477 HSVVGVEALLRWH

-510 GIIISIGEWVLDQ
+510 GVIISIGEWLLDQ
-523 ACKQLRVWHDQGF
+523 ACHQLRQWHDAGLT
-536 SELRMA
+536 ELRMA

-552 SELSRV
+552 SELSRM
-558 VTNLMQRYKL
+558 VTNLIQRYKL
-568 PAHCLEMEVTETG
+568 PARCLEMEVTETG

-589 ASHLNSLKKAGVLI
+589 AGHLNSLKKAGVQI

-629 KSFVQDVLVDEDDAT
+629 RSFVQDVLVDEDDAT

-657 MEVIAE
+657 MQVIAE

-671 AYVIAQGCNEG
+671 AYITALGCNEG
-682 QGYYYSRPLSPEAFE
+682 QGYYYSRPLSASAFDD
-697 VWIRQYQAKA
+697 WIRSYNNARRQQA
-707 KTALNSSENSS
+707 TH
-718 S
+718 

>member
-1 MQVLRCPARSLH
+1 M
-13 DDPTAHLTYDRN
+13 
-25 NKTLKLERRHS
+25 KLERRHS

-49 LAVGVVLSMGQ
+49 LLVGLILSLGQ
-60 IAYDL
+60 IAFDL
-65 RKESHM
+65 RKERQQ
-71 IDSNA
+71 IDQTA

-98 AMQVI
+98 ALQVI

-108 HEAVRYAAIG
+108 HPAVRFASIG

-129 RPLKS
+129 RPLIES
-134 APYRKI
+134 PLRSV

-149 QYSVG
+149 HYSVA
-154 LYGRAPY
+154 LFGREPY
-161 KEYYGDLRIT
+161 NEYYGDLRIV

-178 EDFLQSSLIILLSG
+178 EDFLQSSLVILVSG
-192 VLRAMAMAFVL
+192 ILRAVAMALAL
-203 YLLYHILLTRPLAGI
+203 YLLYHFLLTKPLAGI
-218 IDRIANINPDQPG
+218 IDRISDINPDHPG

-236 MLPGQEKNEL
+236 MLPGQERNEL
-246 GLWISKANE
+246 GLWINKANE
-255 LLESIERNSSR
+255 LLESIERNSNR
-266 RREAEANLLHMAQ
+266 QREAEANLLHMAQ

-289 SMLQEQLSRILADA
+289 SMLQEQLSRILGDA

-362 LVQTGVG
+362 LVQTGVS

-384 LSRPFEV
+384 LGRPFEI
-391 GEHTV
+391 GDHTV

-408 DDGDDAEKLLQKAEQ
+408 DDGDNAEKLLQKAEQ

-464 EFHLTYQPQVSYA
+464 EFHLVYQPQIAYDD
-477 THEVVGVEALLRWQ
+477 HRVVGVEALLRWH

-510 GIIISIGEWVLDQ
+510 GSIIEIGEWVLDQ
-523 ACKQLRVWHDQGF
+523 SCRQLRIWHDSGMT
-536 SELRMA
+536 ELRMA

-558 VTNLMQRYKL
+558 VTNLIQRYKL
-568 PAHCLEMEVTETG
+568 PPRCLEMEVTETG
-581 LMEDIAAA
+581 LMEDISAAA
-589 ASHLNSLKKAGVLI
+589 GHLNSLKKAGVQI

-629 KSFVQDVLVDEDDAT
+629 RSFVQDVLIDEDDAT

-657 MEVIAE
+657 MQVIAE

-671 AYVIAQGCNEG
+671 AYIIAQGCNEG
-682 QGYYYSRPLSPEAFE
+682 QGYYYSRPLSATAFTDWLHAYE
-697 VWIRQYQAKA
+697 GASNKA
-707 KTALNSSENSS
+707 RRSELS
-718 S
+718 

>member
-1 MQVLRCPARSLH
+1 
-13 DDPTAHLTYDRN
+13 
-25 NKTLKLERRHS
+25 LKLERRHS

-49 LAVGVVLSMGQ
+49 LLVGLILSLGQ
-60 IAYDL
+60 IAFDL
-65 RKESHM
+65 RKERQQ
-71 IDSNA
+71 IDQTA

-98 AMQVI
+98 ALQVI
-103 GGLFE
+103 GDLFE
-108 HEAVRYAAIG
+108 HPAVRFASIG

-129 RPLKS
+129 RPLIES
-134 APYRKI
+134 PLRSV

-149 QYSVG
+149 HYSVA
-154 LYGRAPY
+154 LFGREPY
-161 KEYYGDLRIT
+161 NEYYGDLRIV

-178 EDFLQSSLIILLSG
+178 EDFLQSSLVILVSG
-192 VLRAMAMAFVL
+192 ILRAVAMAMAL
-203 YLLYHILLTRPLAGI
+203 YLLYHFLLTKPLAGI
-218 IDRIANINPDQPG
+218 IDRISDINPDHPG

-236 MLPGQEKNEL
+236 MLPGQERNEL
-246 GLWISKANE
+246 GLWINKANE
-255 LLESIERNSSR
+255 LLESIERNSNR

-289 SMLQEQLSRILADA
+289 SMLQEQLSRILGDA

-362 LVQTGVG
+362 LVQTGVS

-384 LSRPFEV
+384 LGRPFEI
-391 GEHTV
+391 GDHTV

-408 DDGDDAEKLLQKAEQ
+408 DDGDNAEKLLQKAEQ

-464 EFHLTYQPQVSYA
+464 EFHLVYQPQIA
-477 THEVVGVEALLRWQ
+477 FDDHRVVGVEALVRWH

-510 GIIISIGEWVLDQ
+510 GSIIEIGEWVLDQ
-523 ACKQLRVWHDQGF
+523 SCRQLRIWHDSGMT
-536 SELRMA
+536 ELRMA

-558 VTNLMQRYKL
+558 VTNLIQRYKL
-568 PAHCLEMEVTETG
+568 PPRCLEMEVTETG
-581 LMEDIAAA
+581 LMEDISAAA
-589 ASHLNSLKKAGVLI
+589 GHLNSLKKAGVQI

-629 KSFVQDVLVDEDDAT
+629 RSFVQDVLIDEDDAT

-657 MEVIAE
+657 MQVIAE

-671 AYVIAQGCNEG
+671 AYIIAQGCNEG
-682 QGYYYSRPLSPEAFE
+682 QGYYYSRPLSATAFTDWLHAYE
-697 VWIRQYQAKA
+697 GASNKA
-707 KTALNSSENSS
+707 RRSELS
-718 S
+718 

>member
-1 MQVLRCPARSLH
+1 M
-13 DDPTAHLTYDRN
+13 
-25 NKTLKLERRHS
+25 KLERRHS

-218 IDRIANINPDQPG
+218 IDRITNINPDQPG